1 MRSIA
6 LFAAVLEAAF
16 AFAAVK
22 PGENLLLNGSLE
34 ADQADFPPFWNAG
47 NGVKDSVKWNPDG
60 GPDGLPYLSFRAG
73 RTPDV
78 RVKQY
83 GLDLVPDGRYRI
95 SMQARTKNFRSGSH
109 TGILLVNSGSWRSTA
124 GVLSLPPDT
133 TGAWQRVEREFKCFN
148 APDGYTAMIRVADQS
163 GELDVAD
170 IRIEAID
177 GLALAKSGP
186 SKQVACE
193 MRPRLVPLAPK
204 LAAIPADDPRVS
216 FRFFGRLDGADEVYE
231 VSMTA
236 DGSGECVH
244 CPLSREE
251 MRLPLSKGATNGV
264 MAVAVAEKATGRIV
278 AESRYNFRV
287 VPPVPKGAY
296 RRRLNNLAVE
306 VLSAPLADGGTRR
319 FPFVVSRDG
328 WTFTAVSGRTGA
340 AFAVRID
347 GREVINPSTP
357 RHETFRRLAAGEH
370 VLEVSGVES
379 GGVAVREIAEILNY
393 CPGVNSAIKENPPY
407 DWDFNERY
415 VLPAVTTQLGGSVP
429 KERRA
434 EFRARGYEW
443 MNNINLTGGETAGM
457 IAKLASCDG
466 MVKPEY
472 DGVACDEQN
481 YSDIAAIDAYAAG
494 MWAYDL
500 EKNPSRPV
508 HTWAYGG
515 KPPSGAVSLDFL
527 SACMNV
533 SGGRGMLLRELYCS
547 TRETEDAERLYLRSR
562 IGDVMDAY
570 RAMDAGAMGSIG
582 VVLGNFNQT
591 PILTL
596 VHHPEVDYKY
606 ALDMQMNFAA
616 NDPSCRGI
624 GLVGYW
630 GSYYADEEMHRWS
643 FALMR
648 HYVVEGRTDMLSVAH
663 GFRYRPDHVLNGDF
677 RGTLAPWR
685 AKGCVRLDEHANF
698 ATRSQNRW
706 GGNGGTGDTFAVLVR
721 GEGEA
726 SSLSQTVKGLVPG
739 RKYCLQFATF
749 DVKDVKADRIA
760 PRRFGIDAT
769 LSDGAE
775 VDESLSWLHVDER
788 IKGRYAANNGVAR
801 INLHHIVF
809 TARAPETELVL
820 DNSAARPGEELGV
833 NCLSL
838 LPYFGL
844 KSGTIANGDIS
855 F

>member
-6 LFAAVLEAAF
+6 LLAAALTAAF
-16 AFAAVK
+16 ALAAVK

-34 ADQADFPPFWNAG
+34 ADQADIPPFWNAS
-47 NGVKDSVKWNPDG
+47 DSMKESLKWNPDG
-60 GPDGLPYLSFRAG
+60 GPDGLPCLSFHAG
-73 RTPDV
+73 RNPDV

-95 SMQARTKNFRSGSH
+95 SMQVRTKNFRSGSH

-124 GVLSLPPDT
+124 GVFSLPRDT
-133 TGAWQRVEREFKCFN
+133 TGAWQRVESEFRCFD
-148 APDGYTAMIRVADQS
+148 APDGYTAMIHVVDQR

-170 IRIEAID
+170 IRLEAID

-193 MRPRLVPLAPK
+193 MRPRLVPVAPK
-204 LAAIPADDPRVS
+204 LACIPADDPRVS
-216 FRFFGRLDGADEVYE
+216 FRFFGRLGGADEAYE
-231 VSMTA
+231 VSVTA
-236 DGSGECVH
+236 EGSAERVRRT
-244 CPLSREE
+244 LSREE
-251 MRLPLSKGATNGV
+251 MRLPLPKGATNGV
-264 MAVAVAEKATGRIV
+264 MAVAVAEKATGKV
-278 AESRYNFRV
+278 VVESRYNFRV
-287 VPPVPKGAY
+287 VGSRVP
-296 RRRLNNLAVE
+296 RDRVCSRRLNNLCSE
-306 VLSAPLADGGTRR
+306 VLSATLETCGTNR
-319 FPFVVSRDG
+319 FVFAMSRDG
-328 WTFTAVSGRTGA
+328 WAYLSVRLRIPPGRDAGMRDA
-340 AFAVRID
+340 CPYLRID
-347 GREVINPSTP
+347 GREVIDPSTP

-370 VLEVSGVES
+370 VLEVSGVEA
-379 GGVAVREIAEILNY
+379 GVVVVREIAEILNY
-393 CPGVNSAIKENPPY
+393 CPGVNSVVKENPPY

-457 IAKLASCDG
+457 IAKLASCAG
-466 MVKPEY
+466 MTKPEY

-527 SACMNV
+527 SACINV

-547 TRETEDAERLYLRSR
+547 TRETEEAERRYLRSR

-570 RAMDAGAMGSIG
+570 RVMDAGAMGSIG

-591 PILTL
+591 PVLTL

-606 ALDMQMNFAA
+606 ALDMQVNFAA

-648 HYVVEGRTDMLSVAH
+648 HYVVEGRTDMLSAAH

-685 AKGCVRLDEHANF
+685 AKGRVRLDEHTNF
-698 ATRSQNRW
+698 ASRSQNRW

-775 VDESLSWLHVDER
+775 IDESLSWLHVDER
-788 IKGRYAANNGVAR
+788 IQGRYAANNGVAR
-801 INLHHIVF
+801 INLRHIVF
-809 TARAPETELVL
+809 TARAPEAELVL
-820 DNSAARPGEELGV
+820 DNSTARPGEELGV

-838 LPYFGL
+838 LPYF
-844 KSGTIANGDIS
+844 SRD
-855 F
+855 